1 MLKVVIIL
9 MILMII
15 VSFMFQI
22 FVIYSTANSVSIA
35 VQDTA
40 LSVAAANK
48 PGIYESLREGNTAAS
63 DEIVAAL
70 LTADELTADLCY
82 SLGLSQNGAALEK
95 IGAGGLLYKIK
106 NLTVTPNNMLSRER
120 EVTLTFVT
128 EFELEIPIAA
138 YWSFGSISIPM
149 KINSRYTSKF

>member
-1 MLKVVIIL
+1 MLKVLIIL

-15 VSFMFQI
+15 VAFLFQL
-22 FVIYSTANSVSIA
+22 FVIYSTANTISIA
-35 VQDTA
+35 VQDAA

-48 PGIYESLREGNTAAS
+48 PGIYESLREGNTS
-63 DEIVAAL
+63 VSNEMVAAL
-70 LTADELTADLCY
+70 LTVDELSMNLCY
-82 SLGLSQNGAALEK
+82 SLELSQNGTTLEK
-95 IGAGGLLYKIK
+95 IGTGGTLYTIK

-138 YWSFGSISIPM
+138 YWNFGSISIPM